1 MATAFKK
8 GDEVK
13 VIAVYPRRPSTA
25 LRMDEDGNFFYLV
38 EWTDADGN
46 VQQRWF
52 EESQLVC
59 CLSFRLC
66 YLHPLRR
73 VFFLGDVHDQD

>member
-13 VIAVYPRRPSTA
+13 VIAVTPQGPVQS

-38 EWTDADGN
+38 EWTDSDGA

-52 EESQLVC
+52 EESQLVAA
-59 CLSFRLC
+59 
-66 YLHPLRR
+66 
-73 VFFLGDVHDQD
+73 